1 MNPILELK
9 GGMRPVRNPNGGGG
23 VSFSKDFSFGVSKLE
38 RLIDRLKRVHK
49 YWSVSRGID
58 KALVNIHYKRVVPK
72 TGRVSVLFKERGKTQ
87 AETIRGG
94 RFETCQDD
102 NGQSYHRHVF
112 THYIEVG
119 TITKTLKMLT
129 DFRDKLNV
137 QFSNGV
143 TYQNTVEI
151 GEGKLGVAPY
161 SKTAFLKILKDIDS
175 VADFDVPRDTTEFK
189 EESVVSIY
197 DLDIPTTQHTKQLML
212 KFGVEVEESRIYN
225 KTTLRL
231 TVDEIQKL
239 QKNAPYL
246 ISMGFSDINEIP
258 PVDEQDTQQQVPVV
272 ADDTYPIP
280 NGEPVVG
287 VIDTQFDET
296 VHFHKWVRFENRITD
311 STIPLD
317 HEDSA
322 HGTAVSFII
331 VDGPSL
337 NPDLEDGCGKF
348 QVRHFGVATK
358 HGFRSFEIM
367 QEIRKIVAANRDVK
381 VWNLSL
387 GTNTETQENFISPS
401 AAELDALQ
409 HEYDDIIFVV
419 AGTNKRPE
427 DANGEKRMGSPAD
440 SLNSIVVNSVAMD
453 RKPASYTRV
462 GPVLSF
468 FRKPDVAYYG
478 GDGQLSDERIRVY
491 NGGLL
496 PVAVQGTSYAAPWI
510 ARKLAYLIHIMGFTR
525 EVAKALLLDSAA
537 GWEPLEHVK
546 EMGYGI
552 VPRRI
557 EDIVSSKDDEI
568 KFFIFGRA
576 EAYEMRAYNLPVPLQ
591 DGAFPFY
598 ARATLSYFPYCN
610 RNQGVDYTCTEM
622 DIRLGRLKK
631 NKNGEY
637 TVSDIK
643 GNRQGEEKSTSN
655 LEENARS
662 ELRKWDNVKRS
673 CEAIP
678 EKRKVARGRFDSDFW
693 GLRVITKERVSDGRR
708 NDLAYGVVVTL
719 KEINGVNR
727 FEAFEGACLANMWIV
742 NRIDIHERLE
752 IHNRAEEEIELK

>member
-9 GGMRPVRNPNGGGG
+9 GGMRPVKNEGGGGG
-23 VSFSKDFSFGVSKLE
+23 VSFPKDFSFDVSKLE
-38 RLIDRLKRVHK
+38 WLIDRLEQVHK

-94 RFETCQDD
+94 HFEIFHDD
-102 NGQSYHRHVF
+102 EGHSCHRHVF
-112 THYIEVG
+112 THYIEVE
-119 TITKTLKMLT
+119 TIAKTVLLLK
-129 DFRDKLNV
+129 DFLSNLKTQFKTGVSYQDTESISGDERDV
-137 QFSNGV
+137 G
-143 TYQNTVEI
+143 
-151 GEGKLGVAPY
+151 PY
-161 SKTAFLKILKDIDS
+161 SKTTFLKVLKDVDS

-189 EESVVSIY
+189 EESIISIY
-197 DLDIPTTQHTKQLML
+197 DLNTDTKQLML
-212 KFGVEVEESRIYN
+212 KFGIDVDDARIYN

-246 ISMGFSDINEIP
+246 ISMGFSDVNEIP
-258 PVDEQDTQQQVPVV
+258 PVDEQDAQRQTPV
-272 ADDTYPIP
+272 AEDDSYPIP

-287 VIDTQFDET
+287 VIDTQFNET
-296 VHFHKWVRFENRITD
+296 VHFHKWVKFENRIAN
-311 STIPLD
+311 SAFEFG

-337 NPDLEDGCGKF
+337 NPELEDGCGKF
-348 QVRHFGVATK
+348 QVRHFGVAAR

-367 QEIRKIVAANRDVK
+367 QEIRKIVAANRDIK

-427 DANGEKRMGSPAD
+427 DGDKEKRVGSPAD
-440 SLNSIVVNSVAMD
+440 SLNSVVVNSVAFD
-453 RKPASYTRV
+453 DKPASYTRV

-496 PVAVQGTSYAAPWI
+496 PVTVKGTSFAAPWI
-510 ARKLAYLIHIMGFTR
+510 ARKLAFMIHIMGFTR

-537 GWEPLEHVK
+537 GWQPLADVK
-546 EMGYGI
+546 RIGYGI
-552 VPRRI
+552 VPKRI
-557 EDIVSSKDDEI
+557 EDIVYSKDEEI

-576 EAYEMRAYNLPVPLQ
+576 EEYEMRTYQLPVPLQ

-598 ARATLSYFPYCN
+598 ARATLSYFPYCD

-622 DIRLGRLKK
+622 DLRLGRVKK
-631 NKNGEY
+631 NKKGVY
-637 TVSDIK
+637 TVYDIK
-643 GNRQGEEKSTSN
+643 GNRQGEEKCTSN

-662 ELRKWDNVKRS
+662 ELRKWDNIKRS
-673 CEAIP
+673 CETIP
-678 EKRKVARGRFDSDFW
+678 EKRRVARDKFDSDFW

-719 KEINGVNR
+719 TEINGVNR
-727 FEAFEGACLANMWIV
+727 IEAFVDACQANGWIV
-742 NRIDIHERLE
+742 NSIDVHERLE

>member
-9 GGMRPVRNPNGGGG
+9 GGMRPVKNPNGGGG
-23 VSFSKDFSFGVSKLE
+23 VSFPKDFSFVVSKLE
-38 RLIDRLKRVHK
+38 RLIERLELVRK

-72 TGRVSVLFKERGKTQ
+72 TGRVSVLLKERGKTQ

-119 TITKTLKMLT
+119 TITKTLKMLA
-129 DFRDKLNV
+129 DFRSKLNV

-151 GEGKLGVAPY
+151 GEGKLEVSPY

-175 VADFDVPRDTTEFK
+175 VADFDVPQDTTEFK

-197 DLDIPTTQHTKQLML
+197 DLDIPTTQHTKQLMM

-246 ISMGFSDINEIP
+246 ISMGFSDVNEIP
-258 PVDEQDTQQQVPVV
+258 PVDECDAQRQVPV
-272 ADDTYPIP
+272 AEDDSYPIP

-296 VHFHKWVRFENRITD
+296 VHFHKWVKFENRIAN
-311 STIPLD
+311 SAFAFD

-322 HGTAVSFII
+322 HGTGVSFII

-337 NPDLEDGCGKF
+337 NPELEDGCGKF

-367 QEIRKIVAANRDVK
+367 QEIRKIVAANRDIK

-409 HEYDDIIFVV
+409 HEYDDIVFVV

-427 DANGEKRMGSPAD
+427 DGDKEKKMGSPAD

-453 RKPASYTRV
+453 SKPASYTRV

-496 PVAVQGTSYAAPWI
+496 PVAVRGTSYAAPWI
-510 ARKLAYLIHIMGFTR
+510 ARKLAYLIHVMGFTR

-537 GWEPLEHVK
+537 GWEPLADVK
-546 EMGYGI
+546 RMGYGI
-552 VPRRI
+552 VPKHI
-557 EDIVSSKDDEI
+557 EDIVSSKDEEI

-576 EAYEMRAYNLPVPLQ
+576 EEYEMRTYQLPVPMH
-591 DGAFPFY
+591 DSAFPFY
-598 ARATLSYFPYCN
+598 ARATLSYFPCCD

-622 DIRLGRLKK
+622 DLRLGRIKK
-631 NKNGEY
+631 NKKGID
-637 TVSDIK
+637 TVHDIK
-643 GNRQGEEKSTSN
+643 GNRQGEEKCTSN
-655 LEENARS
+655 LEENARN
-662 ELRKWDNVKRS
+662 ELRKWDNIKRS
-673 CEAIP
+673 CEVIP
-678 EKRKVARGRFDSDFW
+678 EKRKIARDRFDSDFW

-727 FEAFEGACLANMWIV
+727 FETFESACQAYGWIV
-742 NRIDIHERLE
+742 NRIDAHERLE

>member
-9 GGMRPVRNPNGGGG
+9 GGMRPVKNEGGGGG
-23 VSFSKDFSFGVSKLE
+23 VSFPKDFSFDVSKLE
-38 RLIDRLKRVHK
+38 WLIDRLEQVHK

-94 RFETCQDD
+94 RFETFQDD
-102 NGQSYHRHVF
+102 EGHFCHRHVF
-112 THYIEVG
+112 THYIEIE
-119 TITKTLKMLT
+119 TITKTVLLLRDFLSNLKT
-129 DFRDKLNV
+129 QFKTGVSYQDTVSISGDERDV
-137 QFSNGV
+137 G
-143 TYQNTVEI
+143 
-151 GEGKLGVAPY
+151 PY
-161 SKTAFLKILKDIDS
+161 SKTTFLKILKDVDS

-189 EESVVSIY
+189 EESIISIY
-197 DLDIPTTQHTKQLML
+197 DLNTDTKQLML
-212 KFGVEVEESRIYN
+212 KFGVNVDDARIYN

-246 ISMGFSDINEIP
+246 ISMGFSDVNEIP
-258 PVDEQDTQQQVPVV
+258 PVDEQNAQQQTPV
-272 ADDTYPIP
+272 AEDDSYPIP

-296 VHFHKWVRFENRITD
+296 VHFHKWVKFENRIANSAFEFNHD
-311 STIPLD
+311 
-317 HEDSA
+317 DSA

-337 NPDLEDGCGKF
+337 NPDLEDGCGRF
-348 QVRHFGVATK
+348 QVRHFGVAAK

-367 QEIRKIVAANRDVK
+367 QEIRKIVAANRDIK

-387 GTNTETQENFISPS
+387 GTNTETQENFISPP

-419 AGTNKRPE
+419 AGTNKRSE
-427 DANGEKRMGSPAD
+427 DGDKEKRVGSPAD
-440 SLNSIVVNSVAMD
+440 SLNSVVVNSVAFD
-453 RKPASYTRV
+453 DKPASYTRV

-496 PVAVQGTSYAAPWI
+496 PVTVKGTSFAAPWI
-510 ARKLAYLIHIMGFTR
+510 ARKLAFMIHIMGFTR

-537 GWEPLEHVK
+537 GWQPLADVK
-546 EMGYGI
+546 RMGYGI
-552 VPRRI
+552 VPKRI
-557 EDIVSSKDDEI
+557 EDIVYSKDEEI

-576 EAYEMRAYNLPVPLQ
+576 EEYEMRTYQLPVPLQ

-598 ARATLSYFPYCN
+598 ARATLSYFPYCD

-622 DIRLGRLKK
+622 DLRLGRVKK
-631 NKNGEY
+631 NKKGAY
-637 TVSDIK
+637 TVYDIK
-643 GNRQGEEKSTSN
+643 GNRQGEEKCTSN
-655 LEENARS
+655 LEENARN
-662 ELRKWDNVKRS
+662 ELRKWDNIKRS
-673 CEAIP
+673 CETIP
-678 EKRKVARGRFDSDFW
+678 EKRRVARDKFDSDFW

-708 NDLAYGVVVTL
+708 SDLAYGVVVTL
-719 KEINGVNR
+719 TEINGVNR
-727 FEAFEGACLANMWIV
+727 IEAFVDACQANGWIV
-742 NRIDIHERLE
+742 NRIDVHERLE

>member
-38 RLIDRLKRVHK
+38 RLIDRLEQVHK

-72 TGRVSVLFKERGKTQ
+72 TGRVSVLFEEKGKTQ

-119 TITKTLKMLT
+119 TITKTLKRLT

-272 ADDTYPIP
+272 ADDIYPIP

-419 AGTNKRPE
+419 AGTNKCPE

-453 RKPASYTRV
+453 KKPASYTRV

-478 GDGQLSDERIRVY
+478 GDGQLSDGRIRVY

-496 PVAVQGTSYAAPWI
+496 PVTVKGTSFSAPWI
-510 ARKLAYLIHIMGFTR
+510 ARKLAFMIHIMGFTR

-537 GWEPLEHVK
+537 GWQPLTDVK
-546 EMGYGI
+546 RMGYGI
-552 VPRRI
+552 VPKRI
-557 EDIVSSKDDEI
+557 EDIVSSKDEEI

-576 EAYEMRAYNLPVPLQ
+576 EEYEMRTYQLPVPLQ

-598 ARATLSYFPYCN
+598 ARATLSYFPFCD

-622 DIRLGRLKK
+622 DLRLGRVKK
-631 NKNGEY
+631 NKKGVY
-637 TVSDIK
+637 TVYDIK
-643 GNRQGEEKSTSN
+643 GNRQGEEKCTSN

-662 ELRKWDNVKRS
+662 ELRKWDNIKRS
-673 CEAIP
+673 CETIP
-678 EKRKVARGRFDSDFW
+678 EKRRVARDKFDSDFW

-708 NDLAYGVVVTL
+708 SDLAYGVVVTL
-719 KEINGVNR
+719 KEINDVNR
-727 FEAFEGACLANMWIV
+727 IETFVDACQANGWIV
-742 NRIDIHERLE
+742 NPVDVHERLE
-752 IHNRAEEEIELK
+752 IHNRAEGEIELK

>member
-9 GGMRPVRNPNGGGG
+9 GGMRPVKNPNGGGG
-23 VSFSKDFSFGVSKLE
+23 VSFPKDFSFVVSKLE
-38 RLIDRLKRVHK
+38 RLIERLELVRK

-72 TGRVSVLFKERGKTQ
+72 TGRVSVLFKERDKTQ

-112 THYIEVG
+112 THYIEVE
-119 TITKTLKMLT
+119 TIAKTLKVLT
-129 DFRDKLNV
+129 DFRDNLNAH
-137 QFSNGV
+137 FAAGV
-143 TYQNTVEI
+143 TYRNTVEI
-151 GEGKLGVAPY
+151 GEGKLEVAPY
-161 SKTAFLKILKDIDS
+161 SKTTFLKILKDVDS
-175 VADFDVPRDTTEFK
+175 VADFDVPHDTTEFR

-197 DLDIPTTQHTKQLML
+197 DLGTDTKQLML

-246 ISMGFSDINEIP
+246 ISMGFSDVNEIP
-258 PVDEQDTQQQVPVV
+258 PVDEQDAQRQTPI
-272 ADDTYPIP
+272 AEDDSYPIP

-296 VHFHKWVRFENRITD
+296 VHFHKWVKFENRIAN
-311 STIPLD
+311 SAFEFD

-322 HGTAVSFII
+322 HGTGVSFII

-337 NPDLEDGCGKF
+337 NPELEDGCGKF

-367 QEIRKIVAANRDVK
+367 QEIRKIVAANRDIK

-427 DANGEKRMGSPAD
+427 DGDREKRMGSPAD
-440 SLNSIVVNSVAMD
+440 SLNSIVVNSVTMD
-453 RKPASYTRV
+453 RRPASYTRV

-468 FRKPDVAYYG
+468 FHKPDVAYYG

-496 PVAVQGTSYAAPWI
+496 PVTVKGTSFAAPWI
-510 ARKLAYLIHIMGFTR
+510 ARKVAYLIHIMGFTR

-537 GWEPLEHVK
+537 GWESLEHVK

-678 EKRKVARGRFDSDFW
+678 EKRKIARGRFDSDFW

-719 KEINGVNR
+719 KEINGNNR
-727 FEAFEGACLANMWIV
+727 IEAFEDACLANGWLV
-742 NRIDIHERLE
+742 NRIDVHERLE